1 MNINVPEYIV
11 EKADIFSSWEA
22 DTRYEASII
31 VRKDI
36 IKKSRDV
43 VKEWHSQG

>member
-22 DTRYEASII
+22 DTRYEASIV
-31 VRKDI
+31 VRKDT
-36 IKKSRDV
+36 IKKAMDV
-43 VKEWHSQG
+43 VKEWHRLL